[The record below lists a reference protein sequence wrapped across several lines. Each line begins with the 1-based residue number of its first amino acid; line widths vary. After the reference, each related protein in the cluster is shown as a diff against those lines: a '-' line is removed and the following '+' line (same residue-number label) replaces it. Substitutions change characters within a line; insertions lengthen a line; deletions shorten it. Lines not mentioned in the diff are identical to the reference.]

1 MIIMH
6 FLGVS
11 SSLGATSDLIKQ
23 FYSRHGSPGAP
34 VSVGGYSPHHPS
46 PLDSPHHPTHN
57 PVHGHSYLDY
67 TSRLNSYT
75 NVQHAAAA
83 AALKPY
89 SMSATASMMTAASPP
104 GLDPAGV
111 AAAAWHPDAAA
122 NLYSSHHAAAASF
135 HLNQQRGQTW
145 YTGN

>member
-1 MIIMH
+1 M
-6 FLGVS
+6 
-11 SSLGATSDLIKQ
+11 GATSDLIKQ

-46 PLDSPHHPTHN
+46 PLDTTHHPTQN
-57 PVHGHSYLDY
+57 PAHGHSYLDY

-111 AAAAWHPDAAA
+111 AAAWHPDAAA